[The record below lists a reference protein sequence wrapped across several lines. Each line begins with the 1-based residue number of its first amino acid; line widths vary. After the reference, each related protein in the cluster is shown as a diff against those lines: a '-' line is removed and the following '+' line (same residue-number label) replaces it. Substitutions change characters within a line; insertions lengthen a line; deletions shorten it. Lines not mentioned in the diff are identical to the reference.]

1 MHDAKFVDILNAWDD
16 LLVHFAG
23 FLLFKSSILDNMLE
37 QLTTRTILHDQ
48 VQVVV
53 VLNHLVQLN
62 DVRVSHFL
70 KDRDLTV
77 DAVNIRLVFYFVF
90 L

>member
-1 MHDAKFVDILNAWDD
+1 
-16 LLVHFAG
+16 
-23 FLLFKSSILDNMLE
+23 MLE